1 MSVVLVMNPTKV
13 DSAAALR
20 RMVSHAC
27 RQRGRPEPLV
37 LETTVDDPGEQMV
50 RRAVEQGAELVL
62 SAGGDGTVMAVSRGL
77 AGSEVPLGLLPMGTG
92 NLLARNLSLPLELE
106 AALEVALD
114 GRSRRLDLG
123 MLSTEQGV
131 PPEGFV
137 VMAGV
142 GFDAAMMA
150 DAPARLKS
158 VAGWAAYL
166 VSGVRHLRDPPMQVE
181 LTVDD
186 QEPVRRAARSVVVG
200 NVGMLQAGLQL
211 MPDARPDDGLL
222 DVVVLSPRGLL
233 DWARVVVRL
242 AARRTDLDRDVEH
255 FQGAHVQVRTTGEH
269 PLQIDGD
276 PVGSTDLL
284 VIDVQPGALL
294 VRVAR

>member
-1 MSVVLVMNPTKV
+1 VTVVLVLNPTKV
-13 DSAAALR
+13 TSAAALR
-20 RMVSHAC
+20 RMVAHAC
-27 RQRGRPEPLV
+27 RERGRPEPLV
-37 LETTVDDPGEQMV
+37 LETTVADPGEQMV
-50 RRAVEQGAELVL
+50 RHAVEHGADLVL

-77 AGSEVPLGLLPMGTG
+77 AGSGVPLGLLPLGTG
-92 NLLARNLSLPLELE
+92 NLLARNLDLPLDLE
-106 AALEVALD
+106 AALDVALD

-123 MLSTEQGV
+123 LLSTEPGA
-131 PPEGFV
+131 PPEAFV

-166 VSGVRHLRDPPMQVE
+166 VSGVRHLRDRPMQVE

-186 QEPVRRAARSVVVG
+186 HEPVRREARSVVVG

-211 MPDARPDDGLL
+211 LPDARPDDGLL
-222 DVVVLSPRGLL
+222 DVVVLSPLGLL
-233 DWARVVVRL
+233 DWGRVLVRL
-242 AARRTDLDRDVEH
+242 ASHRPGVDRNVER
-255 FQGAHVQVRTTGEH
+255 FQGKHVRVRTTGEH
-269 PLQIDGD
+269 PLQLDGD
-276 PVGSTDLL
+276 PAGTADLL
-284 VIDVQPGALL
+284 VVDVQPGALL

>member
-1 MSVVLVMNPTKV
+1 MSVVLVLNPTKV
-13 DSAAALR
+13 ASVSALR
-20 RMVSHAC
+20 RMASYAC
-27 RQRGRPEPLV
+27 RERGRPEPLV
-37 LETTVDDPGEQMV
+37 LETTLDDPGERMV
-50 RRAVEQGAELVL
+50 RHAVAQGADLVL
-62 SAGGDGTVMAVSRGL
+62 CAGGDGTVMAVSRGL
-77 AGSEVPLGLLPMGTG
+77 AGSGVPLGLLPMGTG
-92 NLLARNLSLPLELE
+92 NLLARNLGLPLELE
-106 AALEVALD
+106 AALDVALD
-114 GRSRRLDLG
+114 GRDRRLDLG
-123 MLSTEQGV
+123 LLSTEQGA
-131 PPEGFV
+131 PPEAFV

-166 VSGVRHLRDPPMQVE
+166 VSGVRHLRDPPMEVE

-242 AARRTDLDRDVEH
+242 ASRRRGLDRDVER
-255 FQGAHVQVRTTGEH
+255 FQGGHVRVRTTGEH
-269 PLQIDGD
+269 PLQLDGD
-276 PVGSTDLL
+276 PAGSAMLL
-284 VIDVQPGALL
+284 VVDVQPGALL